1 MCGRC
6 SICRRP
12 LRPKVP
18 GQDGHDAPGRDSAY
32 DRAFS
37 FWRLLAE
44 TSAPVGPSKALV
56 NTAAPFVLSNA
67 LWYPEPESIAELNEV
82 YAEQDVSPSC
92 FLSAVL
98 DAELYQTL
106 ALSNA
111 GFSRVAQYGFNTVS
125 GSTQSDLAVEQ
136 VSWAQTRSLG
146 EVIAA
151 VYDLERYAVAVG
163 QTLALALQLE
173 PALIAFIAY
182 DEKPVGAMVTRTEPG
197 AVTAYVLEALSP
209 AADAAL
215 RARLA
220 FEAQTQGKQAQVFE
234 PTETGAFEL
243 WR

>member
-1 MCGRC
+1 MCA
-6 SICRRP
+6 S
-12 LRPKVP
+12 L
-18 GQDGHDAPGRDSAY
+18 AAMTEY
-32 DRAFS
+32 NRAFS

-44 TSAPVGPSKALV
+44 TSAPVASSKALV
-56 NTAAPFVLSNA
+56 NTSAPFILSNA
-67 LWYPEPESIAELNEV
+67 LWYPEPESIAKLSDV
-82 YAEQDVSPSC
+82 YDEQDVLPSC
-92 FLSAVL
+92 FLSAAL

-106 ALSNA
+106 ALSNG
-111 GFSRVAQYGFNTVS
+111 GFARAAQYDFTLTEAPS
-125 GSTQSDLAVEQ
+125 ESDLAVEQ

-146 EVIAA
+146 EVMAA
-151 VYDLERYAVAVG
+151 AYGLERYSVAVG

-173 PALIAFIAY
+173 PALSAFIAY
-182 DEKPVGAMVTRTEPG
+182 DEKPVGAMVTRSESGT
-197 AVTAYVLEALSP
+197 VTAYVLEALSP